1 MCGKVKHT
9 NHLRTLFCS
18 PKCKTRHRRKEGY
31 LKQNNVPQQKAV
43 TEKQEPVT
51 ETEKTVWDAQKWAK
65 TMLEARERMEYLNAL
80 ALDKKEKERHA
91 EWLRQRDKDNK

>member
-31 LKQNNVPQQKAV
+31 LKQNIVPKQEAV
-43 TEKQEPVT
+43 TENAE
-51 ETEKTVWDAQKWAK
+51 WDTMAYAK
-65 TMLEARERMEYLNAL
+65 RAL
-80 ALDKKEKERHA
+80 ASKEAQERLQAIQQWEIENGKKAPDEWYKKE
-91 EWLRQRDKDNK
+91 

>member
-43 TEKQEPVT
+43 TEEPVT
-51 ETEKTVWDAQKWAK
+51 ETGWDTQKWAK

-80 ALDKKEKERHA
+80 ALDKKEKERQA